1 MRDSNQIPEACS
13 TATTYGDCD
22 SAESGNVAKTVA
34 ISSSDPRL
42 IALVER
48 WDSLPADARDEIIRS
63 VNEVIDS
70 RMLGTTD

>member
-22 SAESGNVAKTVA
+22 STESENVAKTVA
-34 ISSSDPRL
+34 ISSADPRL

-48 WDSLPADARDEIIRS
+48 WDSLPDDVRDEIVELAS
-63 VNEVIDS
+63 MPQSNEAS
-70 RMLGTTD
+70 S